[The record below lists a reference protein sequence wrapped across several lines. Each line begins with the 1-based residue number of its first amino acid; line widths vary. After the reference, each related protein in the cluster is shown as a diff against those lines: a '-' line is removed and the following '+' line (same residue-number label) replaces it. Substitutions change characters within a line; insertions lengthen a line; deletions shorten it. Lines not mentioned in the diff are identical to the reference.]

1 MEMSLFLYLFFKGEY
16 AMKKHI
22 SLPLLLLLSLVASN
36 MEAFLKQFHE
46 GEAHW
51 YIMPKIGA
59 APSIFASH
67 QAHQLMVVPFAG
79 VDPTLCNN
87 VDVRTCNVSNFADIL
102 QETPR
107 LPKFGDMFHQG
118 VLHIGFEIGRSICDR
133 SEAFLEFVYNRA
145 SGKCYGYCNPFVT
158 LQSFVGCSPS
168 DCNNDCSSS
177 SSSCDDGCPTGT
189 TLSDI
194 ASMQDN
200 YENYQAFG
208 GYLGAR
214 HFTNR
219 FWCDRFSFWYGYKV
233 GMLHRKAVD
242 ACTNIVYNV
251 SAYTECTSDTIESTL
266 NRSIFCKSNT
276 VSGGLQGGFDY
287 CYSDRLSFQFGFEVV
302 ASSGLRGNKNFPIDI
317 SNITCGAT
325 PLTNIAKLPSNI
337 IICNTGAVLNFPVW
351 FGMTWEFGGCFSSC
365 K

>member
-1 MEMSLFLYLFFKGEY
+1 
-16 AMKKHI
+16 MKKHL
-22 SLPLLLLLSLVASN
+22 SLPLLLLLSLVVNNAA
-36 MEAFLKQFHE
+36 AFLKQFHE

-51 YIMPKIGA
+51 YFMPKLGA

-79 VDPTLCNN
+79 VDQTACLTAP
-87 VDVRTCNVSNFADIL
+87 TCNVGNFANIL

-118 VLHIGFEIGRSICDR
+118 VLHVGFEIGRSICER
-133 SEAFLEFVYNRA
+133 SEAFLEFVYDRA

-158 LQSFVGCSPS
+158 LKSFVGCPAS
-168 DCNNDCSSS
+168 DCNSDCSSS
-177 SSSCDDGCPTGT
+177 SSDCDNSCPTGD
-189 TLSDI
+189 TLSNI

-208 GYLGAR
+208 GYVGAR
-214 HFTNR
+214 HFTKQ

-242 ACTNIVYNV
+242 ACTNIVYDLSNYSV
-251 SAYTECTSDTIESTL
+251 CTGTTSLETTL
-266 NRSIFCKSNT
+266 NRSVFCKSNT
-276 VSGGLQGGFDY
+276 VSGGLQAGFDY

-317 SNITCGAT
+317 SSIKCGQTA
-325 PLTNIAKLPSNI
+325 LTNVALLPSNI

>member
-1 MEMSLFLYLFFKGEY
+1 
-16 AMKKHI
+16 MKKYL
-22 SLPLLLLLSLVASN
+22 SLPLVLLLSLVTGNAS
-36 MEAFLKQFHE
+36 AFLKQFHE

-59 APSIFASH
+59 APSIFSSH
-67 QAHQLMVVPFAG
+67 QAHQMMVVPFAG
-79 VDPTLCNN
+79 VDPALC
-87 VDVRTCNVSNFADIL
+87 VETPTCNVGNFANIL

-133 SEAFLEFVYNRA
+133 GECFLEFVYNRA
-145 SGKCYGYCNPFVT
+145 SGKPYCYCDPFVT
-158 LQSFVGCSPS
+158 LNAVVGCSVS
-168 DCNNDCSSS
+168 DCNSDCSA
-177 SSSCDDGCPTGT
+177 SSCDNDCGDGCLTGT

-208 GYLGAR
+208 GYVGAR

-233 GMLHRKAVD
+233 GMLHRKAVE
-242 ACTNIVYNV
+242 ACTNIVYNLA
-251 SAYTECTSDTIESTL
+251 AYDECTGLTVESTL
-266 NRSIFCKSNT
+266 KRPVFCKSNT
-276 VSGGLQGGFDY
+276 VSGGLQAGFDY
-287 CYSDRLSFQFGFEVV
+287 YWCDRMSFQFGFEVV

-317 SNITCGAT
+317 STVQCGRTA
-325 PLTNIAKLPSNI
+325 LTNVAKLPSNI
-337 IICNTGAVLNFPVW
+337 IVCNTGAVLNFPVW

-365 K
+365 S